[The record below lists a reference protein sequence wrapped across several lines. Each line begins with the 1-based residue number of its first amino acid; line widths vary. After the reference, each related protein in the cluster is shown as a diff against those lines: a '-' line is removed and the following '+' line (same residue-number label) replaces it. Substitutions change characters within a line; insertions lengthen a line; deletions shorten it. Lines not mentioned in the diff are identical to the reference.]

1 MNCDHTSENLYNVL
15 NIQKSASYDEIKKA
29 YRKLALKYHP
39 DKNNSNDAKEK
50 FNHIKIAY
58 DILSNEESRKKYDS
72 LDDTQHNNLLNI
84 ICNFV
89 KSIINPQ
96 NISKMMTIL
105 FNSDQNILNDINYKD
120 YPNDYNKYKEAIEK
134 RLHDKIDLE
143 YINNIMN
150 TLLEDNKKLNNVSLD
165 EVDLSVFLMQNET
178 VAEKNYKLIET
189 NNNSDYSITT
199 VDKNKSN
206 SVNEM
211 NIYGEIKSTLDEIY
225 SGVEKELTVKRQVIE
240 NNILKLKPFK
250 YIVPL
255 NNDEITL
262 VGQGDE
268 YLDDNNNIIAGDLIV
283 TIKCKK
289 HLYFKRV
296 NDFDILVSLP
306 LTLLELFNGF
316 NKSFDYF
323 MDEKINLSMTKGFSK
338 ISSNKQ
344 ISVQTKFDGNKFTII
359 IPKYG
364 IINGNNKESRGNLII
379 YLVLIKKNNFNDLLK
394 QYFE

>member
-240 NNILKLKPFK
+240 NNTLKLKPFK

-344 ISVQTKFDGNKFTII
+344 I
-359 IPKYG
+359 
-364 IINGNNKESRGNLII
+364 
-379 YLVLIKKNNFNDLLK
+379 
-394 QYFE
+394 